1 MQTRIMSAIENAL
14 NGGIM
19 SGATDRV
26 KCANDFLIH
35 AHRYLQSEMFDFVV
49 SYIKLNAKHWK
60 EGPNRWFD
68 GRNEHVGR
76 ICAEICDSCETMRL
90 TYHDEE
96 RLHKAFPY
104 TEAEYTKLEEDTE
117 RLYRRDESVT

>member
-26 KCANDFLIH
+26 KCANDFLMH
-35 AHRYLQSEMFDFVV
+35 AHRYLQSEMFDFVM

-60 EGPNRWFD
+60 EEPNRWFD

-76 ICAEICDSCETMRL
+76 ICTEICDLAGSMEI
-90 TYHDEE
+90 TYYDEE
-96 RLHKAFPY
+96 RLDKAFPY
-104 TEAEYTKLEEDTE
+104 TEAENTRIDEDTE
-117 RLYRRDESVT
+117 RLYRRDDSVA